1 MRILFIGNSHTYY
14 NDMPY
19 LFAELA
25 RAAGQDVDVT
35 MLTRGGES
43 LAGQIKNEQTRFNL
57 LYGRYDL
64 AVLQEVTSE
73 FPEIKEYFDGVRTLK
88 AWADQGGA
96 RCGLYMNFESPSDTP
111 PLSRMRTAVL
121 AAGDALGMRVAR
133 VGEAFARARI
143 ALPGVELYG
152 PDRHHASPEGSYLAA
167 LTLLH
172 DLLDVRVR
180 GLPASVTRGDQTLVS
195 LSAEM
200 AEGMQRLVQAL

>member
-14 NDMPY
+14 NDMAY
-19 LFAELA
+19 LFAALG
-25 RAAGQDVDVT
+25 RASGLSLDVT

-43 LAGQIKNEQTRFNL
+43 LAGHIKNEQTRFNL

-88 AWADQGGA
+88 AWADQGET
-96 RCGLYMNFESPSDTP
+96 RCGLYMNFESPQDTP
-111 PLSRMRTAVL
+111 PLSRMRPAVL
-121 AAGDALGMRVAR
+121 AAGDAFGLSVAR

-143 ALPGVELYG
+143 ALPGVDLYAA
-152 PDRHHASPEGSYLAA
+152 DRHHPSPEGSYLAA

-180 GLPASVTRGDQTLVS
+180 GLPAQICFGRQTLVS
-195 LSAEM
+195 LSPEA
-200 AEGMQRLVQAL
+200 ADGMQRLVQAL

>member
-43 LAGQIKNEQTRFNL
+43 LAGHIQNEQTRFNL

-73 FPEIKEYFDGVRTLK
+73 FPEIKEYFDSVRTLK

-111 PLSRMRTAVL
+111 PLSKMRPAVL
-121 AAGDALGMRVAR
+121 AAGGLGIVFGVAPAL
-133 VGEAFARARI
+133 RA
-143 ALPGVELYG
+143 A
-152 PDRHHASPEGSYLAA
+152 
-167 LTLLH
+167 
-172 DLLDVRVR
+172 
-180 GLPASVTRGDQTLVS
+180 
-195 LSAEM
+195 
-200 AEGMQRLVQAL
+200 GMQPVEALREE